1 MDAASSVLMQCKD
14 VNPLKVPL
22 VGALVPLALLLAVQE
37 MQLAWCHQAAIQEL
51 YPPAAQVQNRGLPLR
66 RLALEAW
73 SGCASAT
80 STACCESAGGGSES
94 GGSESGAFESGS
106 GSESFDF
113 DFFWTDFWSGFW
125 SDASSDLDV
134 IDSDLC
140 QAHLEEHEDSET
152 CHALSQHPG
161 LAALA

>member
-80 STACCESAGGGSES
+80 STAC
-94 GGSESGAFESGS
+94 ESGAFESGS